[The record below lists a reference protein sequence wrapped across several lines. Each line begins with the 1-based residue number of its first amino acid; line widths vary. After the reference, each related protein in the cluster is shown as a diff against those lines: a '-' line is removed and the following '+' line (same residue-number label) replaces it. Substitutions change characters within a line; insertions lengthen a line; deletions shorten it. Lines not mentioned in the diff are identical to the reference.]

1 MYVPE
6 KGNIEVFSKKL
17 GYVGVT
23 PLIIETSI
31 RENLLYG
38 NTSEVEDSY
47 IIELL
52 ERFKFKDRLVDLDEV
67 VSNKTLSSGQM
78 QKVSFIRALLNNV
91 DILLLDESTSNLDS
105 QSKKLIFEILNNEN
119 ITVINSTHNKEDFS
133 YDSHIEITVEKGNR
147 YLNKIK

>member
-6 KGNIEVFSKKL
+6 KGNIEVISKKL

-38 NTSEVEDSY
+38 NMSEVEDSY

-105 QSKKLIFEILNNEN
+105 ESKKLIFEILNNEN

-133 YDSHIEITVEKGNR
+133 YDSHFEITVEKGNR

>member
-1 MYVPE
+1 
-6 KGNIEVFSKKL
+6 
-17 GYVGVT
+17 
-23 PLIIETSI
+23 
-31 RENLLYG
+31 
-38 NTSEVEDSY
+38 
-47 IIELL
+47 
-52 ERFKFKDRLVDLDEV
+52 
-67 VSNKTLSSGQM
+67 M

-105 QSKKLIFEILNNEN
+105 ESKKLIFEILNNEN